1 MCTKDPVGAFV
12 FVELLV
18 GGFDEAGGGP
28 AVFRV
33 DADADA
39 DADSRLALIRTQA
52 VLDAAGALLGHA
64 LVRVDHHDS
73 KLVAAITHSEVGGA
87 AVFVHDGGQ
96 TLEGAISRKVAVEIV
111 DAFQAVEIQQK
122 QAEGMMAAVGA
133 ADFMLEAV
141 HKFAVVGQAG
151 EGVMAGLIDGLLFV
165 FLARGNVHSRAEAAG
180 DFS

>member
-18 GGFDEAGGGP
+18 GGFDEAEGGA

-39 DADSRLALIRTQA
+39 DAIELALS
-52 VLDAAGALLGHA
+52 
-64 LVRVDHHDS
+64 VRRPFS
-73 KLVAAITHSEVGGA
+73 MRRAPCSAMPLSESIITYKLVAAIRTARSVERQCSFTGGE
-87 AVFVHDGGQ
+87 
-96 TLEGAISRKVAVEIV
+96 TLEGAISGKMTGEVV

-122 QAEGMMAAVGA
+122 KAEGMMAALGA

-141 HKFAVVGQAG
+141 HKFTVVGQAG